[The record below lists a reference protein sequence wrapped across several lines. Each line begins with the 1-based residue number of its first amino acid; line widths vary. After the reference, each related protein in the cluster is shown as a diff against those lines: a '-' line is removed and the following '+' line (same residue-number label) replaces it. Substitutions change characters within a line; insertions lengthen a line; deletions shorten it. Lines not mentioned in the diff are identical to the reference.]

1 MGFILS
7 LFFAFIIIFFV
18 ILGIGAYL
26 LSRILG
32 GFDNLVRLVKRM
44 LGVGSKSQQS
54 SSTYSTQSSGH
65 SQGGRQERASDS
77 DSSSS
82 SDNVSHTNTKIFGAN
97 EGTYIDFEEVK

>member
-7 LFFAFIIIFFV
+7 LFFAFIIIIFV

-32 GFDNLVRLVKRM
+32 GFDNLVRLVRRM
-44 LGVGSKSQQS
+44 LGLGRKSQQS
-54 SSTYSTQSSGH
+54 SSTSGSQSSRH
-65 SQGGRQERASDS
+65 TQGGRETRTSDS
-77 DSSSS
+77 DSTYS

>member
-7 LFFAFIIIFFV
+7 LFFAFIIIIFV

-32 GFDNLVRLVKRM
+32 GFDNLVRLVRRM
-44 LGVGSKSQQS
+44 LGLGSKSQQS
-54 SSTYSTQSSGH
+54 SSTSGSQSSRH
-65 SQGGRQERASDS
+65 TQGGRQTRATESD
-77 DSSSS
+77 DTSS

-97 EGTYIDFEEVK
+97 EGTYVDFEEIP

>member
-7 LFFAFIIIFFV
+7 LFFAFIIIIFV

-32 GFDNLVRLVKRM
+32 GFDNLVRLVRRM
-44 LGVGSKSQQS
+44 LGLGSKGQQS
-54 SSTYSTQSSGH
+54 SSSSGAQSSRH
-65 SQGGRQERASDS
+65 SQGGRQTRATESD
-77 DSSSS
+77 DTSS

-97 EGTYIDFEEVK
+97 EGMYIDFEEVK

>member
-7 LFFAFIIIFFV
+7 LFFAFIIIIFV

-32 GFDNLVRLVKRM
+32 GFDNLVRLVRRM
-44 LGVGSKSQQS
+44 LGLGSKGQQS
-54 SSTYSTQSSGH
+54 SSTSGSQSSRH
-65 SQGGRQERASDS
+65 TQGGRGTRTSDS
-77 DSSSS
+77 DSTSS

-97 EGTYIDFEEVK
+97 EGTYVDFEEIP

>member
-7 LFFAFIIIFFV
+7 LFFAFIIIIFV

-26 LSRILG
+26 LSCILG
-32 GFDNLVRLVKRM
+32 GFDNLVRLVRRM
-44 LGVGSKSQQS
+44 LGLGSKSQQS
-54 SSTYSTQSSGH
+54 SSTSGSQSSRH
-65 SQGGRQERASDS
+65 SQGGRQTRATESD
-77 DSSSS
+77 DTSS

>member
-32 GFDNLVRLVKRM
+32 GFDNLVRLVRRM
-44 LGVGSKSQQS
+44 LGLGSKSQQS
-54 SSTYSTQSSGH
+54 SSSSGAQSSRH
-65 SQGGRQERASDS
+65 SQGGRQTRATESD
-77 DSSSS
+77 DTSS

>member
-7 LFFAFIIIFFV
+7 LFFAFIIIIFV

-32 GFDNLVRLVKRM
+32 GFDNLVRLVRRM
-44 LGVGSKSQQS
+44 LGLGSKCQQS
-54 SSTYSTQSSGH
+54 SSSSGAQSSRH
-65 SQGGRQERASDS
+65 SQGGRQTRATESD
-77 DSSSS
+77 DTSS

-97 EGTYIDFEEVK
+97 EGTYVDFEEIP

>member
-7 LFFAFIIIFFV
+7 LFFAFIIIIFV

-32 GFDNLVRLVKRM
+32 GFDNLVRLVRRM
-44 LGVGSKSQQS
+44 LGLGSKSQQS
-54 SSTYSTQSSGH
+54 SSSSGAQSSRH
-65 SQGGRQERASDS
+65 SQGGRQTRATESD
-77 DSSSS
+77 DTSS

-97 EGTYIDFEEVK
+97 EGTYVDFEEIP